1 MLKVIFIGCLM
12 SLFLFVALL
21 MYACLIA
28 GKRADEE
35 MYGMAFKNRQN
46 EDEKGR

>member
-12 SLFLFVALL
+12 LFVVLL
-21 MYACLIA
+21 LYACLVA

-35 MYGMAFKNRQN
+35 MYGMTFKNRQN